1 MNRFVFPLAML
12 LLVELICSAINK
24 ALGSLRGGVLDLG
37 RLCLAGLHLLPVGPW
52 AG

>member
-12 LLVELICSAINK
+12 LLAELICSAINK
-24 ALGSLRGGVLDLG
+24 ALAPYETAFWTRG
-37 RLCLAGLHLLPVGPW
+37 RLCLAGLHRLPVGPW